1 MNDKLN
7 VSEELAKAF
16 APDGETT
23 GQEGVSAIQKITN
36 PKKDIVNNEF
46 SVGEPPVLD
55 RYRLVELPNVFGELE
70 AAMDEVDV
78 VPLDGSGGTRV
89 LAQHATY
96 CGKTRG

>member
-1 MNDKLN
+1 MATKSVWAKL
-7 VSEELAKAF
+7 SG
-16 APDGETT
+16 GER
-23 GQEGVSAIQKITN
+23 GGMVVEITN

-89 LAQHATY
+89 PAQHATY